1 MLKILINESDLMFH
15 YGMKYFLSDF
25 FGQHFM
31 RTPEF
36 FTDYTHE
43 NIANADVIILSLRNG
58 ERYTCIPG
66 LKMRRQGII
75 IGLVDD
81 IDTCKRS
88 PACFEDMIFIQR
100 RESLSSIT
108 QKFTIA
114 WKNWLMREAFPCH
127 KTCQGCN
134 NFKLSF
140 QQREIMVRLYQGRS
154 VQEVAT
160 SLHISYKTVAS
171 HKYNVMRKFS
181 LKNDHELFRFLSMLS
196 QKNET
201 RLSL

>member
-1 MLKILINESDLMFH
+1 MLKILINESDVIFH
-15 YGMKYFLSDF
+15 YGMKYFLSEF
-25 FGQHFM
+25 FWQRFM
-31 RTPEF
+31 RMPEF
-36 FTDYTHE
+36 LTDYTHE

-66 LKMRRQGII
+66 LQTRRQGII

-108 QKFTIA
+108 QKLTIA
-114 WKNWLMREAFPCH
+114 WKNWLMSETFPCH
-127 KTCQGCN
+127 KTCLGCKH
-134 NFKLSF
+134 FKLSF
-140 QQREIMVRLYQGRS
+140 QQREIMARLYQGRS

-181 LKNDHELFRFLSMLS
+181 LKNDQELFRFLGMLS